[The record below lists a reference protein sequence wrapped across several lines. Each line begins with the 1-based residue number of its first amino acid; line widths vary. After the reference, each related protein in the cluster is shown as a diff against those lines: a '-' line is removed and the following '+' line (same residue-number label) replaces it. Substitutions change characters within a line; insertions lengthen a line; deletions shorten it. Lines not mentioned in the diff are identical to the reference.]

1 MGSGRGPTRGSHEET
16 LALVRRLPTTLA
28 GWVQSRPVAAVPG
41 MRRAFKRTWAEVR
54 GSTLLLY
61 AVPPYST
68 ASTADE
74 VAADTA
80 PDAVALIG
88 LKDCKVKMDA
98 ARFRLKTKHPVPG
111 DAGAGALA
119 IGIELQL
126 ADRGMTVSW
135 NGAISAAG
143 TTRAIGLSD
152 FEVLKPIGRGA
163 SGRVFLVREKNGDE
177 DLALKVIEK
186 ESVYEND
193 DAFRHALDERM
204 VLELAC
210 DHPFILKMRH
220 AFQTSKRLYIVTEFA
235 KGGDLFDFLKKRG
248 KPFTEQIV
256 VRMAGEMLLALQHI
270 HKLGVVYVCVS
281 SCYERLRGSW
291 GSEEEEGP
299 SWLPWPFS
307 DSLGFAS
314 ESVADRPFL
323 VSSAT
328 AGAFAAPP
336 LICSASVSARSTDSA
351 QVPRPQAG
359 ERAAGH

>member
-1 MGSGRGPTRGSHEET
+1 M
-16 LALVRRLPTTLA
+16 RRLPTTSA
-28 GWVQSRPVAAVPG
+28 AWVLSRPVAAVPG

-61 AVPPYST
+61 AVPAHSSAATPD
-68 ASTADE
+68 A
-74 VAADTA
+74 VAEDTP

-98 ARFRLKTKHPVPG
+98 ARFRIKTKHPVPG

-126 ADRGMTVSW
+126 ADRESTVTW
-135 NGAISAAG
+135 NGAIMAAG

-163 SGRVFLVREKNGDE
+163 SGRVFLVREKNGEE

-270 HKLGVVYVCVS
+270 HKLGVVYVC
-281 SCYERLRGSW
+281 EEFRLRKG
-291 GSEEEEGP
+291 
-299 SWLPWPFS
+299 
-307 DSLGFAS
+307 
-314 ESVADRPFL
+314 DR
-323 VSSAT
+323 
-328 AGAFAAPP
+328 AAPRKEEWGVA
-336 LICSASVSARSTDSA
+336 CS
-351 QVPRPQAG
+351 G
-359 ERAAGH
+359 